1 MTNGAWNLEVH
12 DPLVGRGS
20 LISQHL
26 GLSGAQAA
34 SLMELHA
41 DKALLLRER
50 GKPTADDHEALRSFQ
65 LRTGNG
71 WSPTG
76 SRSCG
81 RRYFPHRP
89 AARMHSNTFIARA
102 SSGRPH
108 RDCRTLETAIKTGQ
122 NTP

>member
-20 LISQHL
+20 LISQHV

-34 SLMELHA
+34 SLMEQHA

-65 LRTGNG
+65 LRTGK
-71 WSPTG
+71 
-76 SRSCG
+76 RLI
-81 RRYFPHRP
+81 PHW
-89 AARMHSNTFIARA
+89 
-102 SSGRPH
+102 
-108 RDCRTLETAIKTGQ
+108 
-122 NTP
+122 